1 MTVPAPEVI
10 IMARARSVSAAPQPH
25 HNPNPN
31 KKPLDAHGALAR
43 EDHCRLR
50 ATYTPS
56 APARGAH
63 HDAIP
68 ATIPVTMFAR
78 EDVPTE
84 AAGLAQVQALLG
96 VQDTAAETWRAQQ
109 TGRTRAPMWGDAPGS
124 IERVVLTPDF
134 HKGATIPV
142 GTVLRTRGMV
152 LPQAVGGDIGCG
164 MRLIVTSIDR
174 EAIIGREA
182 ALMRRLR
189 EVFFGG
195 QRDLP
200 LSPRQREALLRD
212 GLIGLRETC
221 ADNAGVGLW
230 RWYDPDAQ
238 EAALAHTHGHGRLH
252 TQDVLSV
259 FEDYV
264 QSSGR
269 HDGRDAQIGSV
280 GGGNHFVEIQAIDA
294 LTDGPLA
301 WSWGLRPGKLAIMV
315 HSGSAG
321 FGGLVGRVFEE
332 AARALHPPELRHP
345 AHGFWALP
353 TEGPHAALAARYLS
367 AMGNAAN
374 FAFGNRLFLGLMAV
388 RALEETLG
396 QPAHAHHVHDVPHN
410 LLWPDGPNTFIH
422 RKGACPAP
430 GPSLDPQD
438 PYAYTG
444 APVIIPGSMGAPSY
458 LLTGLG
464 NHDALT
470 SACHGAGRALS
481 RNAARATANTTPDP
495 NTNPN
500 TNPLHI
506 ITPIDPNAP
515 HIRSRPDILAAYH
528 QRVTEERPDAYK
540 PITPI
545 INTIT
550 DAHIATPVARL
561 APLMTVKG

>member
-1 MTVPAPEVI
+1 MS
-10 IMARARSVSAAPQPH
+10 RHDR
-25 HNPNPN
+25 NPIR
-31 KKPLDAHGALAR
+31 GALTR
-43 EDHCRLR
+43 EDACRLS
-50 ATYTPS
+50 ATYTPTVTT
-56 APARGAH
+56 AH
-63 HDAIP
+63 HAP
-68 ATIPVTMFAR
+68 IPVKMFAR
-78 EDVPTE
+78 EDVPVE
-84 AAGLAQVQALLG
+84 PAGLEQVRALLG
-96 VQDTAAETWRAQQ
+96 VQDTAAETWQAQQ
-109 TGRTRAPMWGDAPGS
+109 AGQTRAPMWGDTPGS
-124 IERVVLTPDF
+124 VERAVLTPDF

-164 MRLIVTSIDR
+164 MRLIVTDLDR
-174 EAIIGREA
+174 EALVGHEA

-200 LSPRQREALLRD
+200 MSPRQREALLRD

-221 ADNAGVGLW
+221 GDNAGVGLW

-238 EAALAHTHGHGRLH
+238 EAALDHTHGLGRLP
-252 TQDVLSV
+252 TRGVLSV

-264 QSSGR
+264 ESSGR
-269 HDGRDAQIGSV
+269 RDGRDAQIGSV
-280 GGGNHFVEIQAIDA
+280 GGGNHFVELQAIDA
-294 LTDGPLA
+294 LEDGELA
-301 WSWGLRPGKLAIMV
+301 WSWGLRPNKVAIMV

-353 TEGPHAALAARYLS
+353 TTGPHAELAARYLS
-367 AMGNAAN
+367 ALGNAAN

-388 RALEETLG
+388 RAIEETLG
-396 QPAHAHHVHDVPHN
+396 RPVHHHHVHDVPHN
-410 LLWPDGPNTFIH
+410 LLWADGPDAFIH

-430 GPSLDPQD
+430 GPTLDHHD

-458 LLTGLG
+458 LLSGLG
-464 NHDALT
+464 SDEALG

-481 RNAARATANTTPDP
+481 RNAARATSPKTQPH
-495 NTNPN
+495 
-500 TNPLHI
+500 PLHI
-506 ITPIDPNAP
+506 VTPIDPTAP
-515 HIRSRPDILAAYH
+515 HVRSRPDLLSAYH

-545 INTIT
+545 IHTIT
-550 DAHIATPVARL
+550 DAQIARSTARL
-561 APLMTVKG
+561 VPVMTVKG